1 MLIYRQKYKTFL
13 FRIVQLLQKL
23 RYSNNENSA
32 KRWIWELC
40 QNAKDVCNSTGKVK
54 ISINYDEMQRKVFF
68 RHNGKAF
75 SMDNILSLINQASS
89 KDRNDGRERKSGKFG
104 TGFIT
109 THLLSEVV
117 NISGLLEIGDEYSKF
132 TISSDRT
139 GKEKNENRDNINAS
153 SKKSTVIFS
162 GNNGEE
168 PYIVKEL
175 YPKVEG
181 IAITAKG
188 ISDEKKK
195 GQIINMLSALF
206 DVPIHKISVL
216 EVD

>member
-1 MLIYRQKYKTFL
+1 MDIKKMPEIKNISKIGKEKILLLALAGIMLVGASYFENIKDKKVPDSNVKT
-13 FRIVQLLQKL
+13 KTT
-23 RYSNNENSA
+23 SNNYETDMEN
-32 KRWIWELC
+32 
-40 QNAKDVCNSTGKVK
+40 KVEK
-54 ISINYDEMQRKVFF
+54 LLENINGISKVSVVISF
-68 RHNGKAF
+68 
-75 SMDNILSLINQASS
+75 
-89 KDRNDGRERKSGKFG
+89 KSG
-104 TGFIT
+104 
-109 THLLSEVV
+109 S
-117 NISGLLEIGDEYSKF
+117 
-132 TISSDRT
+132 
-139 GKEKNENRDNINAS
+139 EKNENRDNINAS